1 MPAFMPRVLTK
12 TDSRVATA
20 TPASDRAAWGQVLTL
35 AITETISWG
44 ILYYAFSVFLVPMG
58 DALGW
63 SRTALTGAFSLA
75 LLVSG
80 FAGIPAGRWLD
91 RHGPHALMTAGSIA
105 AALLVLGWAA
115 AHHLPLF
122 YLVWV
127 GIGLA
132 MAAVLYE
139 PAFAVVAVRFPERGA
154 RNRAL
159 TVLTF
164 VAGFASVIF
173 IPLTNWLID
182 RFGWREAL
190 VALAGIL
197 AVGTIV
203 PHALILRPW
212 PQPRPVAPST
222 PAAPETVDRTLH
234 EALRGGTFW
243 SITGG
248 FFLAMAAVVAVTIHL
263 IPYLIDRGYSAGFA
277 ASTAGLIGLFALPG
291 RLIFTPL
298 GSIWPRQLVT
308 AAIFLWEAI
317 AIVVLIHASSHA
329 AVFLFVALFGAGFG
343 AITPA
348 RAALLADI
356 YGARS
361 FASING
367 VLAFFLTAARGV
379 APVGTSLLVAWWGG
393 YQAVLWFLAGLAL
406 LSALVILFAR
416 E

>member
-1 MPAFMPRVLTK
+1 MPAFM
-12 TDSRVATA
+12 SRTLSKPSDPTREGAG
-20 TPASDRAAWGQVLTL
+20 ASQRAAWGQVLTL
-35 AITETISWG
+35 SLTETISWG

-58 DALGW
+58 QALGW
-63 SRTALTGAFSLA
+63 SRTELTGAFSLA

-80 FAGIPAGRWLD
+80 VAAIPAGRWLD
-91 RHGPHALMTAGSIA
+91 RHGPRALMTLGSVA
-105 AALLVLGWAA
+105 AALLVLVWAGA
-115 AHHLPLF
+115 QHLPLF
-122 YLVWV
+122 YLTWA
-127 GIGLA
+127 GIGVA

-139 PAFAVVAVRFPERGA
+139 PAFAVVAVRFPERSA

-164 VAGFASVIF
+164 LAGFASVIF

-182 RFGWREAL
+182 QFGWRYAL
-190 VALAGIL
+190 VALAAIL
-197 AVGTIV
+197 AAGTVI
-203 PHALILRPW
+203 PHALVLRPW
-212 PQPRPVAPST
+212 PEPRPVARTPSS
-222 PAAPETVDRTLH
+222 PVASDRTLR
-234 EALRGGTFW
+234 EALHGYTFW

-263 IPYLIDRGYSAGFA
+263 IPYLQGRGYSAGFA
-277 ASTAGLIGLFALPG
+277 ASAAGLVGLFALPG

-298 GSIWPRQLVT
+298 GSVLPRQVVT
-308 AAIFLWEAI
+308 AAIFLLEAI

-329 AVFLFVALFGAGFG
+329 AVLLFVALFGAGFG

-356 YGARS
+356 YGAGS
-361 FASING
+361 FGSING

-393 YQAVLWFLAGLAL
+393 YQAALWFLAGLAL
-406 LSALVILFAR
+406 LAAVIVLFAR